1 MRFAV
6 LVLPTEPLGS
16 LNRWLLEFPQFELK
30 LEPFEPFELELELF
44 GLGFEPLLR

>member
-1 MRFAV
+1 LRFAV

-16 LNRWLLEFPQFELK
+16 LNRWLLEFPQFELELK
-30 LEPFEPFELELELF
+30 PFELELELF